1 MLYTN
6 FKIALRNILRYKSFS
21 IINILGLTIGLTA
34 FLAISLYVV
43 DEFSYDRFHEKN
55 DRIYRAVI
63 SAEFDGQTMK
73 WGGSP
78 NLLAPTAGKEIP
90 EVEKAARYFHH
101 NFGDLAFVSN
111 DKEQFSETQLYFA
124 DPDLFEIFT
133 IPFIKGEAA
142 TALSRK
148 GTIVL
153 SEAAVKKYFGD
164 ANPIGKVLKVDN
176 NLELEVTGIYKDFP
190 ANSFLKANMIASFS
204 SNWFGQDKNQSW
216 GNASFD
222 SYLLLH
228 EGTSRVA
235 ADEKVAAM
243 LTKNIPK
250 DDRWFTINL
259 QPLLDVRLPSGE
271 LNASFDRREYGD
283 IKQVKVL
290 IALALIILLIAAVN
304 YMNLTTAQ
312 SQRRN
317 KEVGISKT
325 LGATFAQLSLK
336 FYFEAAV
343 FVILAMFI
351 SLMAFTLL
359 LPLFNT
365 VSGKTITMSFASQ
378 PIFWMAFGAIWFVLT
393 LLSGFYPAWYL
404 SAFSPKSAL
413 HKTSNSG
420 GQSSVRKMLVVVQ
433 FTVSI
438 VLIICAMVFQ
448 KQMNFIRDKKLGYAP
463 EQVIAVMTT
472 GAKDRNEVQ
481 SVKAAYE
488 GLTDVVS
495 VARAQ
500 SYPGIGT
507 SSRSI
512 VREGAQD
519 DGANILTS
527 RASQEILKTLNIK
540 LLAGNT
546 LPETKDPNDTTEQVI
561 VNKATADYLGLSP
574 EEAVGKR
581 VTIQGFSGLS
591 EVVGVMEDFHFS
603 SLHQKIGAFCFHN
616 GNRTEPFNYLLVK
629 VNTGNLESTVKQL
642 ENIYKKTVSTS
653 FEYTFLDQHLTS
665 MYKAEQNL
673 TNVVLIFAG
682 LAIFV
687 ACLGL
692 YALAAF
698 TAEQRTKEIGVRKV
712 LGASVA
718 QLIAMLSKD
727 SMILV
732 GIAFVLGIPAGYYF
746 MNLWLEGF
754 AYKTQLDINVFVL
767 AGLVSLIIAWATV
780 SIESFKAASN
790 NPTKS
795 LRSE

>member
-1 MLYTN
+1 M
-6 FKIALRNILRYKSFS
+6 
-21 IINILGLTIGLTA
+21 
-34 FLAISLYVV
+34 
-43 DEFSYDRFHEKN
+43 
-55 DRIYRAVI
+55 
-63 SAEFDGQTMK
+63 
-73 WGGSP
+73 
-78 NLLAPTAGKEIP
+78 
-90 EVEKAARYFHH
+90 
-101 NFGDLAFVSN
+101 
-111 DKEQFSETQLYFA
+111 
-124 DPDLFEIFT
+124 
-133 IPFIKGEAA
+133 
-142 TALSRK
+142 
-148 GTIVL
+148 
-153 SEAAVKKYFGD
+153 
-164 ANPIGKVLKVDN
+164 
-176 NLELEVTGIYKDFP
+176 
-190 ANSFLKANMIASFS
+190 
-204 SNWFGQDKNQSW
+204 
-216 GNASFD
+216 
-222 SYLLLH
+222 
-228 EGTSRVA
+228 
-235 ADEKVAAM
+235 
-243 LTKNIPK
+243 
-250 DDRWFTINL
+250 
-259 QPLLDVRLPSGE
+259 
-271 LNASFDRREYGD
+271 
-283 IKQVKVL
+283 
-290 IALALIILLIAAVN
+290 
-304 YMNLTTAQ
+304 
-312 SQRRN
+312 
-317 KEVGISKT
+317 
-325 LGATFAQLSLK
+325 
-336 FYFEAAV
+336 
-343 FVILAMFI
+343 
-351 SLMAFTLL
+351 
-359 LPLFNT
+359 
-365 VSGKTITMSFASQ
+365 
-378 PIFWMAFGAIWFVLT
+378 
-393 LLSGFYPAWYL
+393 
-404 SAFSPKSAL
+404 
-413 HKTSNSG
+413 
-420 GQSSVRKMLVVVQ
+420 
-433 FTVSI
+433 
-438 VLIICAMVFQ
+438 
-448 KQMNFIRDKKLGYAP
+448 
-463 EQVIAVMTT
+463 
-472 GAKDRNEVQ
+472 
-481 SVKAAYE
+481 
-488 GLTDVVS
+488 
-495 VARAQ
+495 
-500 SYPGIGT
+500 
-507 SSRSI
+507 
-512 VREGAQD
+512 REGAQD

-727 SMILV
+727 FMILV